1 MAALKGLHRAN
12 AGAQKCCPL
21 SDKQVIIS
29 ALGQLRINF
38 TSIFK
43 VLQKCCENLN
53 LNLKIL
59 REINPQ
65 FPSGPCDSIYTKR
78 LWCNADIQMFPAFS
92 LMVHLCWK
100 NVVFQ

>member
-1 MAALKGLHRAN
+1 MAALKGPHRAN

-43 VLQKCCENLN
+43 VLQKCWEN
-53 LNLKIL
+53 LNLKIRVKL
-59 REINPQ
+59 ILN
-65 FPSGPCDSIYTKR
+65 FPRAHAIPY
-78 LWCNADIQMFPAFS
+78 IQNDCGVMRIFKCFQHS
-92 LMVHLCWK
+92 L
-100 NVVFQ
+100 